1 MAGGALGLALLSGS
15 AGAGPVPAPPT
26 PADQPPAPLDL
37 SIRSRAL
44 GVETGAP
51 TLDTLGLGP
60 AKAPTGAGSTRAP
73 STTTEIGRG
82 VYLTVSPTC
91 YPGEDNLFPARRSI
105 RPSPR
110 SVSAPS

>member
-1 MAGGALGLALLSGS
+1 MAGGALGVALLAGPV
-15 AGAGPVPAPPT
+15 GAGTVPAPPT
-26 PADQPPAPLDL
+26 SADQAPAPLDL

-91 YPGEDNLFPARRSI
+91 YPGEDDLFPTRRAI
-105 RPSPR
+105 RPR
-110 SVSAPS
+110 R

>member
-1 MAGGALGLALLSGS
+1 MAGGALGLALLAGS
-15 AGAGPVPAPPT
+15 VEAGTAPT
-26 PADQPPAPLDL
+26 PSTPDQAPAPLDL

-91 YPGEDNLFPARRSI
+91 YPGEDDLFPTRRAI
-105 RPSPR
+105 RPR
-110 SVSAPS
+110 R

>member
-1 MAGGALGLALLSGS
+1 MAGGALGLALLAGS
-15 AGAGPVPAPPT
+15 AGAGPAPT
-26 PADQPPAPLDL
+26 PSTSADQAPAPLDL

-44 GVETGAP
+44 GVENGAP

-60 AKAPTGAGSTRAP
+60 AKAPTGVGGTRAP

-91 YPGEDNLFPARRSI
+91 YPGEDNLFPTRRAI
-105 RPSPR
+105 RPR
-110 SVSAPS
+110 R